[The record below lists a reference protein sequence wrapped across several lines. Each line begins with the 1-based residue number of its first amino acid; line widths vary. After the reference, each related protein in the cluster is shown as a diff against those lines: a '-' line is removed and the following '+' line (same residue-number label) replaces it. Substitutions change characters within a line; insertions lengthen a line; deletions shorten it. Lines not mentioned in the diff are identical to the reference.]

1 MPRVRRVLLTL
12 ALVTASLV
20 VAVNLRPGGPGP
32 DQAAG
37 PVLLLVR
44 LRLGCKVPVL
54 F

>member
-1 MPRVRRVLLTL
+1 MVRVRRVLLTL
-12 ALVTASLV
+12 ALVTASMIV
-20 VAVNLRPGGPGP
+20 VVNLRPGGPGP

-37 PVLLLVR
+37 PVILLVR